1 MKIGYR
7 KPSIK
12 KSISSRTTGR
22 ISRSVNKAVN
32 SIYGKKGA
40 GIINDPKK
48 AVYNKVYNNSTYSL
62 LDLLSDPDASG
73 CVGCGCAGIVILLV
87 LAVLYMIVDKIL

>member
-7 KPSIK
+7 KPSIR

-22 ISRSVNKAVN
+22 ISRSANRAVN
-32 SIYGKKGA
+32 PIYGKKGM
-40 GIINDPKK
+40 GIINDPEK
-48 AVYNKVYNNSTYSL
+48 AIYNKVYDNTTYSL

-73 CVGCGCAGIVILLV
+73 CIGCGCMGIVIFLV
-87 LAVLYMIVDKIL
+87 LSVLYMIVDKIL

>member
-32 SIYGKKGA
+32 PIYGKKGA

-48 AVYNKVYNNSTYSL
+48 LYTTKYTT
-62 LDLLSDPDASG
+62 
-73 CVGCGCAGIVILLV
+73 ILLIVYWTCFQIQMLLVV
-87 LAVLYMIVDKIL
+87 LDAVAQAS